1 MRSGS
6 VVAHAATTTG
16 LGYIDWNQEQ
26 QNLADVCDVK
36 RPDSEDWRQRQLQ
49 GQLTQ
54 NSAEKGESGV
64 NPQPEEIRDLLLPL
78 VITLALGIVV
88 FLQVVFDKQNPTR

>member
-6 VVAHAATTTG
+6 VVAPVATTIESGCTG
-16 LGYIDWNQEQ
+16 WNQEP
-26 QNLADVCDVK
+26 QNRADVCDVK
-36 RPDSEDWRQRQLQ
+36 RPDFEDWQQQQSQ

-64 NPQPEEIRDLLLPL
+64 NPQPEEIRDLLIPL
-78 VITLALGIVV
+78 GITLALGIVV